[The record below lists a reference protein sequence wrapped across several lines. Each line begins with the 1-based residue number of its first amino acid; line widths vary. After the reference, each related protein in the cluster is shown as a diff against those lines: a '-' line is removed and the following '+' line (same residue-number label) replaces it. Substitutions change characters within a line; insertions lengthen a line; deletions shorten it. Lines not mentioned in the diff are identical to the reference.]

1 MSWISLNNICLI
13 CCIYIYIDIYTHV
26 WSVSEILCVIRLQH
40 QIKCPAKN
48 TDMYWEGTSSTGSLL
63 TVFWPS
69 SILPLHLSGLLLG
82 ENILREVSHYCFSNE
97 RKGCREGKKRTSST
111 LWKSFQGCYPEIS
124 GEKYLKKERHASAC
138 EGVPNIYSMSYMKP
152 DQTETKIKT
161 WINATA

>member
-13 CCIYIYIDIYTHV
+13 CCIYIYRYIYTCLI
-26 WSVSEILCVIRLQH
+26 SEWNPLCHTTSAPNKMSCKKYRRAEREP
-40 QIKCPAKN
+40 PAQ
-48 TDMYWEGTSSTGSLL
+48 DLCLM